1 MSNEW
6 RVQQCMDDAQRETGL
21 NDFGEPDLKPA
32 LTMLLKSLNEDVK
45 FSEFGRRAFHS
56 RIHMHLCNRLRLAE
70 DRKRFPAIAKQRID
84 KPIFITG
91 LPRSGSSFLLE
102 VMAQDPTNRVPS
114 TWEIL
119 QPSPPPEATSYHND
133 PRIEIVQ
140 RLLAEQ
146 GFNDPDLL
154 ATHPFGATLPEECSF
169 IVEQAFIAGN
179 YSGFVNATQY
189 GAWLATKAD
198 HGMAYAFHR
207 RFLQH
212 LQSRYGADR
221 WVLKAPPHMFHLQAL
236 LNEYPDARVIVTH
249 RDLMKVLPSI
259 ASMATALN
267 YVFSE
272 PNTVDP
278 IAIGKKVVTLLTHGV
293 RHTMDTRD
301 RLAMPQQFFDVRYAN
316 LRNDPVTTV
325 EQIYAHF
332 DIPFSDAAREAMTRY
347 VEHEGKARHGHGR
360 HRYALSDYG
369 FTEADIERD
378 FGAYI
383 ERYAIP
389 REC

>member
-1 MSNEW
+1 MGDEW
-6 RVQQCMDDAQRETGL
+6 SMQRLMDGAQLETSL
-21 NDFGEPDLKPA
+21 SDFGEPDFKEGLS
-32 LTMLLKSLNEDVK
+32 MLLKSLSEDVR
-45 FSEFGRRAFHS
+45 FSDFGRRAFHS
-56 RIHMHLCNRLRLAE
+56 RIHMHLCNRLRLAD
-70 DRKRFPAIAKQRID
+70 DRKRFPGIAEERIE

-119 QPSPPPEATSYHND
+119 QPSPPPEPASYHND
-133 PRIEIVQ
+133 ARIEVVQ

-146 GFNDPDLL
+146 GFTDPDLL
-154 ATHPFGATLPEECSF
+154 ATHPFGAKLPEECSF
-169 IVEQAFIAGN
+169 IVEQSFIAGN

-198 HGMAYAFHR
+198 HGLAYAFHR
-207 RFLQH
+207 NFLQH
-212 LQSRYGADR
+212 LQSRYRAER

-267 YVFSE
+267 YVFSDSS
-272 PNTVDP
+272 TVDP
-278 IAIGKKVVTLLTHGV
+278 IGIGKKVVNLLTHGV
-293 RHTMDTRD
+293 RHTMETRD
-301 RLAMPQQFFDVRYAN
+301 RLARPQQFCDVRYAD
-316 LRNDPVTTV
+316 LRSRPVEMV
-325 EQIYAHF
+325 ERIYAHF
-332 DIPFSDAAREAMTRY
+332 EIPFSDAARVAMTRY

-360 HRYALSDYG
+360 HCYSLNDYG
-369 FTEADIERD
+369 FR
-378 FGAYI
+378 
-383 ERYAIP
+383 AIP
-389 REC
+389 VVR